1 MRGFGCILGRGFSAS
16 VSGGVRNSCETCWG
30 GELGAIRV
38 VRAEVPWWRD
48 QKYYDEPG
56 RGTYAR
62 DGGGVLISQAIHTLD
77 LMLSMTGPAASV
89 QAMIATTP
97 FHNMEAEDFAA
108 GVLEFES
115 GAVGSIFAST
125 SSFPGD
131 AECIIFD
138 CANGSASLKSGVLK
152 VNWHDGRVE
161 QFGEVAST
169 GGGADPMAF
178 PYDWHKSLI
187 SDFAN
192 SILTGRTPRVTGLQA
207 LEVHRLIAAIVDSAR
222 SGQNIKIVRK

>member
-1 MRGFGCILGRGFSAS
+1 
-16 VSGGVRNSCETCWG
+16 
-30 GELGAIRV
+30 
-38 VRAEVPWWRD
+38 
-48 QKYYDEPG
+48 
-56 RGTYAR
+56 
-62 DGGGVLISQAIHTLD
+62 
-77 LMLSMTGPAASV
+77 MTGPAASV

-138 CANGSASLKSGVLK
+138 CANGSASLKLGVLK